1 MELETEELLQKWL
14 KMQIWKQRISFL
26 IWTFFLLSF
35 IVSAWFSYNYVL
47 PSVTK
52 QIENTQSILEQMSTV
67 SEKTKGQEDLLK
79 NLLQGLPK

>member
-26 IWTFFLLSF
+26 IWVLFFLSF
-35 IVSAWFSYNYVL
+35 IISLWFSYNYVL
-47 PSVTK
+47 PSLTK

-79 NLLQGLPK
+79 GLLQGLPR